1 MKIFYQ
7 MIFVFFLQDRLAKE
21 NVSQDEFRT
30 KMQDASI
37 GVLKTLVQTDVR
49 DRLTAK
55 KQLDRHLTLC
65 TDIYEKKKAND
76 FKIQLEFEADML
88 HTQNFDE
95 TVSYIHTMICRH
107 EPNKFRPLQLLCL
120 LSTTNNGLPKETYET
135 LCRSF
140 LQVYGYEN
148 IPLLYKLE
156 QLNFFH
162 VKKQADLSMLTG
174 NSTPIASRGEGF
186 LKMGKQMAQNLT
198 DKAQIQKTFYQFM
211 RKRLNLTPEF
221 NQQTKTTPGP
231 DMVIE
236 HC

>member
-1 MKIFYQ
+1 MS
-7 MIFVFFLQDRLAKE
+7 DRLAKE
-21 NVSQDEFRT
+21 NVSQDEFRS

-37 GVLKTLVQTDVR
+37 GVLKELVQTDVR

-55 KQLDRHLTLC
+55 KQLDRHLNLC

-76 FKIQLEFEADML
+76 FKIQLETEKDIL
-88 HTQNFDE
+88 YTEKFDE

-107 EPNKFRPLQLLCL
+107 EPNKYRPLQLLCL
-120 LSTTNNGLPKETYET
+120 LTVTNNGLPKETYET

-156 QLNFFH
+156 KLNFFY
-162 VKKQADLSMLTG
+162 VKQKADFSILTG
-174 NSTPIASRGEGF
+174 SNTPMTSRGEGI

-198 DKAQIQKTFYQFM
+198 DKAQLQKTYYHFM
-211 RKRLNLTPEF
+211 RKRLNLTPDL

-231 DMVIE
+231 DMVRRTFSKQKS
-236 HC
+236 